1 MHAKHLSD
9 RQRYQDHG
17 ISPASVVPL
26 CNKNNSLTLEQE
38 IIDSSLQLI
47 SYAQNMETLWR
58 NEQAFS
64 MSS

>member
-47 SYAQNMETLWR
+47 SYAQNMETL
-58 NEQAFS
+58 
-64 MSS
+64 